1 MEEQYF
7 TKEKNFLD
15 ILKERHQKLYAII
28 NVNSVLSIEPELL
41 IKKNFEVEYL
51 NSFEYNG
58 EIKHFD
64 GIFKNRS
71 GFYLYL
77 SKITLSE
84 INFKIKVY
92 YDVSQL
98 EEVKFFIKNLSKLK
112 ETD

>member
-58 EIKHFD
+58 EIKHSD

-71 GFYLYL
+71 GIYLYL

-112 ETD
+112 

>member
-58 EIKHFD
+58 EINYNE
-64 GIFKNRS
+64 GIFKHRS
-71 GFYLYL
+71 GFYIYL
-77 SKITLSE
+77 SKITSTEL
-84 INFKIKVY
+84 NFNVRVY
-92 YDVSQL
+92 YDVDQL
-98 EEVKFFIKNLSKLK
+98 EEVKFFIKNLLKLK
-112 ETD
+112 

>member
-51 NSFEYNG
+51 KSLLRRKS
-58 EIKHFD
+58 IR
-64 GIFKNRS
+64 RS
-71 GFYLYL
+71 
-77 SKITLSE
+77 
-84 INFKIKVY
+84 
-92 YDVSQL
+92 
-98 EEVKFFIKNLSKLK
+98 
-112 ETD
+112 